1 MNEEIP
7 VDYFLTAVQER
18 WLIRDMNIDGAGIVQ
33 NYRKSFSRVIKQE
46 SFEKTQ
52 RFYVKNG
59 FNEVARVSDYDHPGN
74 DRVTF
79 CKKLDEKA

>member
-18 WLIRDMNIDGAGIVQ
+18 WLIRDVNIEGASTVQ

-59 FNEVARVSDYDHPGN
+59 FNEVARVSDYYHPGN